1 MKQLEDIKFAISYHA
16 LMILIAAY
24 DWISSI
30 GKLTELTHQY
40 QYLPFLSDISLATV
54 YIKDVKRGAEHEDR
68 QILVSDRTDRR
79 TNGWTD
85 RLTDA
90 INILWAFL
98 VLKNLVRNSFSLLY
112 WMKIEHVSL

>member
-16 LMILIAAY
+16 LIILVAAY
-24 DWISSI
+24 DWMGSI

-40 QYLPFLSDISLATV
+40 LPFLSDISLAAIYEGRETWSQTF
-54 YIKDVKRGAEHEDR
+54 K

-85 RLTDA
+85 RLTD
-90 INILWAFL
+90 
-98 VLKNLVRNSFSLLY
+98 RQTDGQTDGRTDGRTD
-112 WMKIEHVSL
+112 